1 MIADKDTDFIYL
13 SDLLRTKNDFAVNC
27 SCICD
32 ILNKHSIKYDFLK
45 GTQDIWAR
53 DYMPI
58 QVSEKKFVEFRYDP
72 DYLQGIEK
80 DQRNL
85 KTYPDIVCQKH
96 NIKTIKSGLIVDGG
110 NVVKSHNT
118 AIMTDKVFTENRYNF
133 TKDEVQKKLIEILEL
148 EKLVIV
154 PWFDKDEEDF
164 CGHTDGYVRFIDDKT
179 VLVNHIY
186 QNKSSLI
193 NPLKKAGLKVEK
205 LNFNVK
211 KENENNWAYLNF
223 LQTKDIILIPKLDA
237 EEDEQALSQLSE
249 YFSDYA
255 SNNRIIFIPNMLPII
270 KEGGALNC
278 ISWTVKT

>member
-1 MIADKDTDFIYL
+1 MIADNQTNKIYFSEWL
-13 SDLLRTKNDFAVNC
+13 KRESAFNP
-27 SCICD
+27 ICGY
-32 ILNKHSIKYDFLK
+32 IEKELKSREIPFEFLK
-45 GTQDIWAR
+45 GTNDIWAR

-58 QVSEKKFVEFRYDP
+58 QVSENNFVEFRYDP
-72 DYLQGIEK
+72 DYLQGVK
-80 DQRNL
+80 KGKRDL
-85 KTYPDIVCQKH
+85 KTYPDIVCQEH

-110 NVVKSHNT
+110 NVVKSKKI

-133 TKDEVQKKLIEILEL
+133 TKDEVQKELIEILEL

-154 PWFDKDEEDF
+154 PWFDKDDEDF

-186 QNKSSLI
+186 YNESSLI

-211 KENENNWAYLNF
+211 REDENNWAYLNF
-223 LQTKDIILIPKLDA
+223 LQTKNIILIPKLDA
-237 EEDEQALSQLSE
+237 DEDEQALSQLSE
-249 YFSDYA
+249 YYSDYA
-255 SNNRIIFIPNMLPII
+255 SNNRIIFIPNMRPII

-278 ISWTVKT
+278 ISWTIKT